1 MEEKEGRRGLRS
13 EEVEEEEEEEK
24 KTTGASFSSP
34 SINQSSHRKP

>member
-1 MEEKEGRRGLRS
+1 MEEREGRRGLRS
-13 EEVEEEEEEEK
+13 EEVEEEEEEK